1 MGGNMILALDAST
14 TSTGYAIFDNG
25 VLIDRGVIRPKGGD
39 VKERIKYVY
48 WAIRVLF
55 EKYEYQYVFI
65 EDVPLS
71 HTVNRRVAENLL
83 LLQGTIYSICIE
95 HGCQFIQ
102 MEPTHWRKLAGIKA
116 KRRDEQKA
124 EAIQKAD
131 ELYGFGYRY
140 VDAKEDARTGDSDVC
155 EAILIG
161 IAGMKKFVEGAIV

>member
-1 MGGNMILALDAST
+1 
-14 TSTGYAIFDNG
+14 
-25 VLIDRGVIRPKGGD
+25 
-39 VKERIKYVY
+39 
-48 WAIRVLF
+48 
-55 EKYEYQYVFI
+55 
-65 EDVPLS
+65 
-71 HTVNRRVAENLL
+71 
-83 LLQGTIYSICIE
+83 
-95 HGCQFIQ
+95 

-161 IAGMKKFVEGAIV
+161 IAGMKKLVEGAIV